1 MTAQH
6 GVASAAATID
16 RSVLPGVVLLGGAHN
31 ALALAR
37 SFGRKGVPVVLV
49 SNDHPLP
56 TYSRYIG
63 RSFDWPG
70 AAAPGAAAWLAAFGE
85 QHDLQKWLLLP
96 CADNEVKLV
105 AENHDLLLG
114 RFQIIGKPWD
124 DLQHLCNKQLLIEA
138 AETAGISV
146 PRSYP
151 VESAADAAQIDVT
164 FPVIL
169 KPAMRM
175 SRNALTSAKAWRA
188 DTRDE
193 LVALYR
199 KAAALQG
206 QDGVVVQ
213 DYIPGGGEA
222 QFSYAALWSNN
233 APLAEMAARRT
244 RQYPVE
250 FGYTST
256 FVEIVDNEEIKAMSR
271 KLLSSNGFEG
281 LVEVEYKHD
290 ARTGSYKILD
300 VNPRAWS
307 WLALCDAGGLD
318 FAALIGGI
326 LSAHPE
332 TASQAALGHA
342 WVHASRDIAASMHL
356 MLLNRLPLGR
366 WFASYR
372 QNLTFAVFAWD
383 DPKPALL
390 ELPATLAR
398 VAKRALA
405 ANGQAIK
412 ARFVR
417 ARAHRRTGIH
427 LL

>member
-6 GVASAAATID
+6 GATSSAATID

-37 SFGRKGVPVVLV
+37 SFGRKGVPVMLV

-56 TYSRYIG
+56 TYSRYID
-63 RSFDWPG
+63 RNFDWPG
-70 AAAPGAAAWLAAFGE
+70 AAAPGAAAWLTAFAE
-85 QHDLQKWLLLP
+85 QHDLQRWLLLP

-105 AENHDLLLG
+105 AENHDLLLAH
-114 RFQIIGKPWD
+114 FQIIGKPWQ
-124 DLQHLCNKQLLIEA
+124 DLQHLCNKQLLVHA
-138 AETAGISV
+138 AGTAGISI
-146 PRSYP
+146 PQSYP
-151 VESAADAAQIDVT
+151 VESAADAARIDVT

-256 FVEIVDNEEIKAMSR
+256 FVEIVDNDEIKAISR
-271 KLLSSNGFEG
+271 KLLSLNDFEG

-307 WLALCDAGGLD
+307 WLSLCDAGGLD

-326 LSAHPE
+326 LSGSPE
-332 TASQAALGHA
+332 VASQAALGHA
-342 WVHASRDIAASMHL
+342 WVHVSRDAVASLHL
-356 MLLNRLPLGR
+356 MLLNRLSLGA
-366 WFASYR
+366 WLASYR
-372 QNLTFAVFAWD
+372 QKLTFAVFAWD

-390 ELPATLAR
+390 ELPTTLTR
-398 VAKRALA
+398 VAKRKLA

-412 ARFVR
+412 ALL
-417 ARAHRRTGIH
+417 ARMRTHRKTGTH

>member
-1 MTAQH
+1 MTTQLGA
-6 GVASAAATID
+6 ASAASTID
-16 RSVLPGVVLLGGAHN
+16 RSVLPGVVILGGAHN

-37 SFGRKGVPVVLV
+37 SFGRKGVPVMLV

-56 TYSRYIG
+56 TYSRYVR
-63 RSFDWPG
+63 RSFPWPG
-70 AAAPGAAAWLAAFGE
+70 AASPDAAAWLAAFGA
-85 QHDLQKWLLLP
+85 QHNLRRWLLLP
-96 CADNEVKLV
+96 CADHEVRLV
-105 AENHDLLLG
+105 AENHDVLSAGFQLL
-114 RFQIIGKPWD
+114 GKPWQ
-124 DLQHLCNKQLLIEA
+124 DLQHLCNKQLLVQA
-138 AETAGISV
+138 AEAAGISV
-146 PRSYP
+146 PKSYSL
-151 VESAADAAQIDVT
+151 ESATDAASIDVT

-175 SRNALTSAKAWRA
+175 ARNALTSAKAWRA

-193 LVALYR
+193 LVDLYR
-199 KAAALQG
+199 KAVALQG

-233 APLAEMAARRT
+233 APLAELAARRT

-256 FVEIVDNEEIKAMSR
+256 LVEIVDNDDIKTMSR

-290 ARTGSYKILD
+290 PRTGSYKILD

-307 WLALCDAGGLD
+307 WLSLCDAGGLD

-332 TASQAALGHA
+332 TAPQAALGHT
-342 WVHASRDIAASMHL
+342 WVHASRDVAASIQL
-356 MLLNRLPLGR
+356 LLLNRLTLGE
-366 WFASYR
+366 WLATYR
-372 QNLTFAVFAWD
+372 DKLTFAVFAWD

-390 ELPATLAR
+390 ELPVTLAR
-398 VAKRALA
+398 VARRKLA

-412 ARFVR
+412 ATFSR
-417 ARAHRRTGIH
+417 ATRKVGTI
-427 LL
+427 LM